1 MFNKNTV
8 YLVPPTTQRT
18 YSDTKVTIN
27 ENKAPTD
34 ESVKLLRKMEKA
46 ARKEVEKSIRVT
58 DTNFDCNILIA
69 AEPFNNEYHFITT
82 YTLNGQQRKVSSH
95 VSMSYEKPQLYE
107 EIGKTVMNDVA
118 KDIAENVIHNLS
130 KVVAD
135 NLMTKYNHG

>member
-1 MFNKNTV
+1 MFNKSTV
-8 YLVPPTTQRT
+8 YLVPSTTQRT

-58 DTNFDCNILIA
+58 DTNFDCNVMVQA
-69 AEPFNNEYHFITT
+69 AYHNSEYQVVTI
-82 YTLNGQQRKVSSH
+82 YTINGVQRRV
-95 VSMSYEKPQLYE
+95 MSIIPMHYEKTALYE
-107 EIGKTVMNDVA
+107 EIGKTVLNDVA

-130 KVVAD
+130 HVLAN
-135 NLMTKYNHG
+135 NLATKYGI